1 MEDMLCCAKMGHFPD
16 NGLDVEP
23 PSSGLVSWEYLNYL
37 SPETSSAPAPV
48 TDDLQFGDKLGDTKT
63 SASASPPASPA
74 QQPPHPQPVFQVYS
88 VPPPAAGVTLVA
100 DTDDTEDEEAD
111 VRHEIV
117 PVLNNRQF
125 SGDSYNWATF
135 HGSNWIRS

>member
-1 MEDMLCCAKMGHFPD
+1 M
-16 NGLDVEP
+16 
-23 PSSGLVSWEYLNYL
+23 
-37 SPETSSAPAPV
+37 

-63 SASASPPASPA
+63 SASPPASPSPGP
-74 QQPPHPQPVFQVYS
+74 QPPQPQPVFQVYS
-88 VPPPAAGVTLVA
+88 IPPPAAGVTILDDVA
-100 DTDDTEDEEAD
+100 EDDEEAG